1 MSYKNKYYKFENDGS
16 WLYSHCKK
24 ELSNKEGEFDIFE
37 FEKRIEFRANAREYF
52 FICQIEISEEEYI
65 KALITMASAVGDT
78 IDDATL
84 KVKTKNK

>member
-52 FICQIEISEEEYI
+52 LYAKQKYQN
-65 KALITMASAVGDT
+65 
-78 IDDATL
+78 
-84 KVKTKNK
+84 KNI